1 DLTRL
6 PRIFDCCGLLP
17 LRAVWR
23 LPKLSTTPTLSAL
36 RAGRHGKVPF
46 ARIPQSAQTEE
57 ALQGKAVREAPIG
70 CGHAGAPTRPL
81 KRDDEPVISALF
93 RHAVDVGEHLLT
105 EMREDNALGPDF
117 SLVRDEV
124 GIVEVEPDGLAE
136 EVALRDEEIGAVG
149 QSRHVLRPFA
159 VARVSNYL
167 VVNFDTHGCRIGRLG
182 VDGRKCR
189 DPDVSNVASAKKG

>member
-1 DLTRL
+1 M
-6 PRIFDCCGLLP
+6 
-17 LRAVWR
+17 
-23 LPKLSTTPTLSAL
+23 STTPTLSEL
-36 RAGRHGKVPF
+36 RAADMARCRSPESLRALKPKRH
-46 ARIPQSAQTEE
+46 S
-57 ALQGKAVREAPIG
+57 QGKAVRAAPIG

-81 KRDDEPVISALF
+81 KRNDEPVISALF

-124 GIVEVEPDGLAE
+124 GIVEVEPDRLAE
-136 EVALRDEEIGAVG
+136 EVALSDEEIGAVG

-189 DPDVSNVASAKKG
+189 DPDGPNVASAKKG